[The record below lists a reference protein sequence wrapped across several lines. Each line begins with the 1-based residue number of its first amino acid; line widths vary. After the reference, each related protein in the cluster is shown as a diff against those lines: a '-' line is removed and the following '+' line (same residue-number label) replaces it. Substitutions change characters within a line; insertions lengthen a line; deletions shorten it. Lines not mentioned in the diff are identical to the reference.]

1 MDNGSM
7 DSGSHGHER
16 SAPSSSNL
24 SALAPPFTVVTKP
37 IVSSLGD
44 WTEFSY
50 GVPLS
55 SSLHNWLPSDYP
67 DSGLGLYSNHGTEYD
82 PIHSSDAYDY
92 GASHDIHS
100 PYTHLSSVNPIAPVS
115 VDGVATSNVEAQLY
129 YPSYIP
135 LPIEDHDPM
144 VVPDETS
151 YDLSSSSHVVTLDG
165 SSSKNDHTQSG
176 CHLEGGFC
184 SKELSVSGS
193 SSIFMNDANL
203 GAQASKGSYT
213 CEEGSNIIDMLGWEK
228 HSGCSN
234 TEWPSNK
241 SFPVNN
247 LPTMPIDYSKTSTIG
262 APSLLIENPP
272 KKPSFEEVTKMY
284 ECQVPCI
291 ASYEK
296 HIRHCN
302 ASMRGSASCET
313 SSPSLVIRPPD
324 VDTSMSAPNTGAPSL
339 LLEKPHKK
347 YSFEEI
353 TQMYEGQV
361 PCIASHEKHIRQCN
375 ASMSGSASCETSSPS
390 LAIRPPDV
398 DTSMSAPNT
407 GPLEDM
413 NFGTDVTDPNA
424 CGNSP
429 SYANESF
436 PLLGSKNKVRFDTS
450 QLRMHLDTNDSI
462 SMESLSLKNEELSK
476 KKEISEDALD
486 QVFKPKSGF
495 QISRTSSD
503 GFNLTLDPIEN
514 SSESLDYYNPVVD
527 SPCWKGAPV
536 ICFPPFEASEA
547 IGSQYMRKIESCNS
561 SDCKVPKVF
570 PLAID
575 NAVKFSSQNPNEK
588 TMYVGRG
595 LAPAP
600 KGPSDANSLF
610 RDPRSDGSLNANDGS
625 FLSKSCYDYTVQHTD
640 SICEPWEDH
649 ALPSMSTVGSD
660 LTLSLTRQ
668 QNFESSKM
676 IPEKHSSET
685 CVEDPGS
692 SISDATSSP
701 DVSFYSSGYG
711 LSSSSSVEDS
721 SAKLTELHEPDST
734 PKIDVQMLINIMRNM
749 SDLLLFHSS
758 NDSLE
763 LKDGDCE
770 VLKDVIFNLHRCIL
784 KDGEQMTATRES
796 IFPQQGTSQY
806 LEDLPKLPK
815 EVNVDRPR
823 VTKEAAVITRD
834 QLDHKGLHEEK
845 HHNIGSG
852 NKMEMISDFVSV
864 KGGANMV
871 EKDNMTQ
878 AIMKVLSDNCDHE
891 EEMQP
896 NGFLYKTLWLEAE
909 AELCSINYK
918 ARYNRMRIEMEKS
931 ELHEAKVN
939 TLDVEKRLRSKAY
952 CDLNAVD
959 KLIPKAKVGP
969 YSGISIQDI
978 PSMQHVMARYGILK
992 HRIDHSNSATTLEE
1006 VSSSK
1011 VYPELN
1017 KVDQLTPETAQA
1029 KCPAHD
1035 MSIQTSPIISPTC
1048 HANDVMARFNIL
1060 EGQGGCI
1067 NPIKATNVEEPPTS
1081 SVSPLLNEVK
1091 KDTLIL
1097 DISIQNSPI
1106 STSPNTDD
1114 VEDSIMTRFHILK
1127 CRDDNSR
1134 SMDVKRQEPTE
1145 VFHLG
1150 FSGEKNH
1157 QPISSERSEDG
1168 SVDVKLGPVLQHR
1181 TANSPEDKLTVKEFH
1196 LREDDPT
1203 VQSRHSNRLGDP
1215 LAAGWYD
1222 SSSSDWEHVT
1232 EEELMG

>member
-7 DSGSHGHER
+7 DSGSHGHEG
-16 SAPSSSNL
+16 SAASSSNL
-24 SALAPPFTVVTKP
+24 SALAPPFTVVPKP
-37 IVSSLGD
+37 IASPLGD
-44 WTEFSY
+44 LTEFSY

-67 DSGLGLYSNHGTEYD
+67 DSGFGLYSNRTTEYH
-82 PIHSSDAYDY
+82 PMRSSDAYGY
-92 GASHDIHS
+92 GGSHDMHS
-100 PYTHLSSVNPIAPVS
+100 PYTHLSPLNSIASVP
-115 VDGVATSNVEAQLY
+115 VDGVATSTVEAQLY

-135 LPIEDHDPM
+135 LPIEDHDPT

-165 SSSKNDHTQSG
+165 SSKNDHTQSG
-176 CHLEGGFC
+176 CHLEEGYC
-184 SKELSVSGS
+184 SKELTVSGS
-193 SSIFMNDANL
+193 SSVFMNDANL

-234 TEWPSNK
+234 TEWPNDK
-241 SFPVNN
+241 SVPVNN
-247 LPTMPIDYSKTSTIG
+247 LRTMPIDYSKTSIRG
-262 APSLLIENPP
+262 ASSLLLENPH
-272 KKPSFEEVTKMY
+272 KKPSSEEVTKMY
-284 ECQVPCI
+284 ERQVPCI

-302 ASMRGSASCET
+302 ASMSGSASCVT

-324 VDTSMSAPNTGAPSL
+324 VDTSMSAPNTGAPWL
-339 LLEKPHKK
+339 LLHKK
-347 YSFEEI
+347 PSFEEI
-353 TQMYEGQV
+353 PEMYKRQV
-361 PCIASHEKHIRQCN
+361 PCIASYEKHIRHCN
-375 ASMSGSASCETSSPS
+375 ASMSGSASRMTSSPS
-390 LAIRPPDV
+390 LVIRPPDV

-413 NFGTDVTDPNA
+413 NFGTDVAEPNV
-424 CGNSP
+424 CGKSH

-436 PLLGSKNKVRFDTS
+436 PLLGSKKKVRFDTS

-462 SMESLSLKNEELSK
+462 AMESLSLKNEELSK

-486 QVFKPKSGF
+486 RVFKPKSGF
-495 QISRTSSD
+495 QISHTISD

-536 ICFPPFEASEA
+536 ICFPPFEASKA
-547 IGSQYMRKIESCNS
+547 IGSQYMRKIESCKS
-561 SDCKVPKVF
+561 SDCQVPKVF
-570 PLAID
+570 PLAVD
-575 NAVKFSSQNPNEK
+575 DAVKFSSQNPNEK
-588 TMYVGRG
+588 TVYVGRG

-610 RDPRSDGSLNANDGS
+610 RDPRSDGSLNASDGS

-640 SICEPWEDH
+640 SICEPCEDH
-649 ALPSMSTVGSD
+649 ALPSMSTVGSG
-660 LTLSLTRQ
+660 LTPSLTRQ

-676 IPEKHSSET
+676 IPEKYSSET
-685 CVEDPGS
+685 CVEDSGS
-692 SISDATSSP
+692 SISDATSSH

-721 SAKLTELHEPDST
+721 SAKLTELHDPDST
-734 PKIDVQMLINIMRNM
+734 SKIDVQMLINIMRNM

-796 IFPQQGTSQY
+796 IFPQQGATQY
-806 LEDLPKLPK
+806 LEDLPKL
-815 EVNVDRPR
+815 
-823 VTKEAAVITRD
+823 
-834 QLDHKGLHEEK
+834 
-845 HHNIGSG
+845 S
-852 NKMEMISDFVSV
+852 M
-864 KGGANMV
+864 
-871 EKDNMTQ
+871 
-878 AIMKVLSDNCDHE
+878 AIMKVLSENFDHE

-896 NGFLYKTLWLEAE
+896 NGFLYKNLWLEAE

-931 ELHEAKVN
+931 ELHKAKVN
-939 TLDVEKRLRSKAY
+939 TLAAEKRLRSKAY

-959 KLIPKAKVGP
+959 KLIPTAKAEAKVGP
-969 YSGISIQDI
+969 YSGISIQDS

-992 HRIDHSNSATTLEE
+992 HRIDHSNATTTLEE
-1006 VSSSK
+1006 ASSSK
-1011 VYPELN
+1011 VYPEVN

-1029 KCPAHD
+1029 KCPAPD
-1035 MSIQTSPIISPTC
+1035 KSIQTSSIISPTC
-1048 HANDVMARFNIL
+1048 HANDVMARFHIL
-1060 EGQGGCI
+1060 KCQVGCI

-1081 SVSPLLNEVK
+1081 TVYPLLNEVK
-1091 KDTLIL
+1091 KDTLIP

-1106 STSPNTDD
+1106 STRSPNTDD

-1127 CRDDNSR
+1127 CRDDKSR

-1145 VFHLG
+1145 VAPLG

-1157 QPISSERSEDG
+1157 RPISSARSQDG
-1168 SVDVKLGPVLQHR
+1168 SMDVKLGR
-1181 TANSPEDKLTVKEFH
+1181 TANSPEDKLTGKEFH
-1196 LREDDPT
+1196 LREGDPV
-1203 VQSRHSNRLGDP
+1203 VQSGHANRLGDP
-1215 LAAGWYD
+1215 LAAGWND
-1222 SSSSDWEHVT
+1222 STLSDWEHLT
-1232 EEELMG
+1232 EEELIG